1 MLAKALAGIL
11 PAMELEEQIEI
22 SKIYS
27 VAGLLTKDNPLIEE
41 RPFRTIHHTASEAS
55 IIGGGRDS
63 KPGEISLA
71 HK

>member
-11 PAMELEEQIEI
+11 PSMDSEEQIEL

-27 VAGLLTKDNPLIEE
+27 VAGLLTKEMPLVTE